1 MDGAYGGD
9 YFKKEV
15 MGRVIGAWTPF
26 YGLAALGS
34 FCSDAFRQESID
46 PSNLSVGLHKIQQKG
61 RAMNDIL
68 NIVWILI
75 LIQVFIPF
83 VQKRILAGKRL
94 SPPGPL
100 RHQERVKRQVYD
112 EKQYFNPLSDNPG
125 FRQNRGGENRL

>member
-94 SPPGPL
+94 STM
-100 RHQERVKRQVYD
+100 RKIEQMRESRVITMIHRQETM
-112 EKQYFNPLSDNPG
+112 NL
-125 FRQNRGGENRL
+125 